1 MNYSFFAILFCLI
14 FDTSQAYRSLRMTNN
29 KSSEHIA
36 NTQKQVK
43 NTKDVLKVLNRQID
57 NAIWAPHKSIEIDT
71 IFMNVYQI
79 DHVSFKQD
87 SDIVAFKLNK
97 LMDNIYYVEQ
107 NRIYKI
113 SNETKIVSK
122 ALRNILV
129 YEMDIDQ
136 KVNVVLFNSQG
147 KK

>member
-1 MNYSFFAILFCLI
+1 
-14 FDTSQAYRSLRMTNN
+14 MTNN